1 MISSAFRIRFFLE
14 KILSMESP
22 FLKFLTASSCHLR
35 ALENVSMSKNWPTI
49 TVSFV
54 QESTDLSDTLA
65 HFWDTIWFSNR
76 PGFSHRIF
84 RPHFQWGCGSDGRDA
99 VLSAHGHRS
108 VRATQG
114 RHPGV
119 TRPDGSQHWF
129 YQRLS
134 SQWCCKVSV
143 QRLHGQFML
152 LFLKVIVAF
161 TRITRIT
168 SHDFW
173 IFWWIR
179 TGSSQL
185 KFRGS
190 PIPERRFSGPLR
202 SFNSILHACARRR
215 WAGWAGWAG
224 KRSHVWQIFGGQN
237 QRIWGK
243 IDENWVMEFW
253 L

>member
-1 MISSAFRIRFFLE
+1 
-14 KILSMESP
+14 MEEMQFYRLMP
-22 FLKFLTASSCHLR
+22 T
-35 ALENVSMSKNWPTI
+35 EVSG
-49 TVSFV
+49 
-54 QESTDLSDTLA
+54 
-65 HFWDTIWFSNR
+65 R
-76 PGFSHRIF
+76 PRGDI
-84 RPHFQWGCGSDGRDA
+84 
-99 VLSAHGHRS
+99 
-108 VRATQG
+108 
-114 RHPGV
+114 GV
-119 TRPDGSQHWF
+119 TSRTGQHWF

-143 QRLHGQFML
+143 QRLHGQFM
-152 LFLKVIVAF
+152 FFFKQVIVAF

-215 WAGWAGWAG
+215 WAGWAG
-224 KRSHVWQIFGGQN
+224 KRSHVWQIFFGVKTKGFEGKLGDWILTLNILLSQLIWSWGWYALQQSNMACWKIPSYSLMILQTRTPHGQFMDFPVSHVWWH
-237 QRIWGK
+237 QS
-243 IDENWVMEFW
+243 VSFLM
-253 L
+253 